1 MATVEIEEGQLRLLQ
16 AGYAT
21 LDKLYSHPE
30 HGMDVKKILKKL
42 DPNARIP
49 EIDAAAP
56 HVARMEKLENELTE
70 LKGNLTKGYE
80 DYQRGQDWAK
90 AREEFRLTDE
100 GLTAAQKIAEDQKL
114 TPRAAAALAVHEAP
128 RPVEPS
134 GFSPQGWDLF
144 GTAGGTADEQ
154 ADMKALL
161 EDPDQWFDRTAGKMF
176 SDAKRAGRLPVG
188 FAA

>member
-1 MATVEIEEGQLRLLQ
+1 MAEIDDGQLALLQ
-16 AGYAT
+16 RAYT
-21 LDKLYSHPE
+21 VLDRLYTDPE
-30 HGMDVKKILKKL
+30 HGMEVKKILKKI
-42 DPNARIP
+42 DPKARIP

-56 HVARMEKLENELTE
+56 HVAQIAALEKKLNDLE
-70 LKGNLTKGYE
+70 GNLTKGYE
-80 DYQRGQDWAK
+80 DYQRGQDWTK
-90 AREEFRLTDE
+90 AREEFGLTDE
-100 GLTAAQKIAEDQKL
+100 GLASAQKIAEEQKL
-114 TPRAAAALAVHEAP
+114 TPRAAAALAVHDAP

-144 GTAGGTADEQ
+144 HNSGTADEQ

-161 EDPDQWFDRTAGKMF
+161 DDPDAWFDRTAAKHF